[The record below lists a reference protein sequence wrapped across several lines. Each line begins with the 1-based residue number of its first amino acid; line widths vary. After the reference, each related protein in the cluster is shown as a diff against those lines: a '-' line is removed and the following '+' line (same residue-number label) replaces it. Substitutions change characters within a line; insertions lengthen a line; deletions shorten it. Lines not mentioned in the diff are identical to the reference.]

1 MFQEMKTRLVLNF
14 YATVWPLLKEY
25 VMLIQSKEPMAHLLN
40 DKQEELFKQFLTC
53 YVKQEKIVEKTGKQL
68 KSINVSTDEGQFL
81 WTNDMFVGDKI
92 TKIIR
97 EAHKDDKVVEEFLTR
112 ASAAYVQTGFYLTNN
127 MLYF

>member
-1 MFQEMKTRLVLNF
+1 
-14 YATVWPLLKEY
+14 
-25 VMLIQSKEPMAHLLN
+25 
-40 DKQEELFKQFLTC
+40 
-53 YVKQEKIVEKTGKQL
+53 
-68 KSINVSTDEGQFL
+68 VSTNEGQFL